1 MPCIKVVVKVVK
13 LKIILIRLKEYLK
26 KTENETNTV
35 SAKINHLL
43 LTKKPETQ
51 RYAASL
57 NLGPLTSH
65 LLGKTKI
72 KNYVTLLT
80 YKPSLVV

>member
-13 LKIILIRLKEYLK
+13 LKITLMRLKGYLIK
-26 KTENETNTV
+26 KKNEMNKV
-35 SAKINHLL
+35 SAKINHPI